1 MKWEGN
7 RESDNVE
14 DRRSN
19 GGGGSGLFGGRSI
32 GIGTIVVA
40 LVGGWIFGIN
50 PMTLLGMLSGGGSS
64 PAQVQQQVPAQA
76 PPANDRMAAFVS
88 TILADTEDVW
98 KDVFAKGGS
107 TYREPRLVLF
117 RGATQTACGQG
128 QAAMGPFYCPS
139 DQKVYIDLGFYET
152 LKNKLGAPGD
162 FAQAYVIAHEVGH
175 HVQNLLGISE
185 KMDQMRGRVSK
196 VEFNGLSVRLELQAD
211 CFAGVWANHAQ
222 TARKIL
228 EQGDVEEAMNAA
240 AKIGDDACSEAAVAA
255 WCQKVLPTAPA
266 HSASAGSTPVLKAAP
281 SRPAIRLAPGLF
293 DCEVPQSQIQPPTRR
308 AGKHG
313 GRGHCKDW
321 LGFNL
326 RCNLSAY
333 SATPLL
339 RVDQL

>member
-14 DRRSN
+14 DRRSGGGF
-19 GGGGSGLFGGRSI
+19 GGGGGLLGGRSI

-40 LVGGWIFGIN
+40 LLGGWIFGIN
-50 PMTLLGMLSGGGSS
+50 PLTILSMLSGGGS
-64 PAQVQQQVPAQA
+64 PTAQVQPQTPAQR
-76 PPANDRMAAFVS
+76 PPADDRMAAFVS
-88 TILADTEDVW
+88 TVLADTEDVW
-98 KDVFAKGGS
+98 KDVFAKSGG

-128 QAAMGPFYCPS
+128 QAAMGPFYCPG

-175 HVQNLLGISE
+175 HVQNLLGISG

-196 VEFNGLSVRLELQAD
+196 VEYNALSVRLELQAD

-222 TARKIL
+222 SARQIL

-240 AKIGDDACSEAAVAA
+240 AKIGDDALQRSGGGTVVPESF
-255 WCQKVLPTAPA
+255 T
-266 HSASAGSTPVLKAAP
+266 HGTSAQRQRWFDTGLKNGTVKACDTF
-281 SRPAIRLAPGLF
+281 G
-293 DCEVPQSQIQPPTRR
+293 TR
-308 AGKHG
+308 
-313 GRGHCKDW
+313 
-321 LGFNL
+321 NL
-326 RCNLSAY
+326 
-333 SATPLL
+333 
-339 RVDQL
+339 